1 MYCIMPGASS
11 SSEEEELVDVSSSES
26 ATSDSDDGVDTGD
39 TVCFLYHDDV
49 FRLDFIQNDIGKS
62 MLDYTTKLG
71 KLDEYKEPLSCGL
84 GIVKQWFQSCQF
96 YEMLFDEN
104 GNNKTDWRFEIVC
117 YGPAKDGLV
126 GKSAPKIQF
135 TKNKSKT
142 KQIMDD
148 YKKDNAEEIFYHRAI
163 EFFDSCFA
171 GPDEKVSITTNV

>member
-1 MYCIMPGASS
+1 MPGASS
-11 SSEEEELVDVSSSES
+11 FSEEELVDVFSSSEEQC
-26 ATSDSDDGVDTGD
+26 TGSDDGGDTGD

-49 FRLDFIQNDIGKS
+49 FRLDFSQNDIGKS

-71 KLDEYKEPLSCGL
+71 KLDETKEPLSCGL

-104 GNNKTDWRFEIVC
+104 GNDKTDWRFEIVC

-135 TKNKSKT
+135 TKNKPKT
-142 KQIMDD
+142 K
-148 YKKDNAEEIFYHRAI
+148 
-163 EFFDSCFA
+163 
-171 GPDEKVSITTNV
+171 